1 MNAKRP
7 FWASVAGVTLMQ
19 TIALVAPSVVTG
31 LANPVGYAVILATSL
46 LTVWFWEGLF
56 AALRRRKP
64 SGHGITTALI
74 ISVLA
79 PPDLALWQLALA
91 LSLGVVLAELVF
103 GGRGFGF
110 LSPAVVAASLLVF
123 SFPEVALAP
132 GTANVALATIPGAI
146 LLLFLGL
153 ISWRV
158 LLSAAVGAGVL
169 LMLSIDGLDGLAIA
183 AAMTFCLVFLV
194 CDPTAASATNP
205 GRWMYGLLA
214 GGLIILF
221 SGGATPT
228 TEGIVFA
235 ALLASIFAPLI
246 DHLVVLAYAKRW
258 KIADA

>member
-1 MNAKRP
+1 MTVARP
-7 FWASVAGVTLMQ
+7 LWTSVAGVTLAQ
-19 TIALVAPSVVTG
+19 SAALVAPAVVTG
-31 LANPVGYAVILATSL
+31 LANPTGYAVVLATAL

-56 AALRRRKP
+56 AALRRHTP

-74 ISVLA
+74 IVVLV
-79 PPDLALWQLALA
+79 PVDTALWQVAIA

-123 SFPEVALAP
+123 SFPEVTLAP
-132 GTANVALATIPGAI
+132 GTTNVALATAPGAI

-158 LLSAAVGAGVL
+158 ILSAVVGTGLL
-169 LMLSIDGLDGLAIA
+169 LMLSVDGLNAPQVA
-183 AAMTFCLVFLV
+183 AAMTFCVVFLV
-194 CDPTAASATNP
+194 CDPTAASATNT
-205 GRWMYGLLA
+205 GRWIYGLLA
-214 GGLIILF
+214 GGLIVLF
-221 SGGATPT
+221 SGGPIPT

-246 DHLVVLAYAKRW
+246 DHLIVLAHAKRW
-258 KIADA
+258 KTADA

>member
-1 MNAKRP
+1 MIAARP
-7 FWASVAGVTLMQ
+7 FRTNLAGVTLAQ
-19 TIALVAPSVVTG
+19 VAALVAPSVVTG
-31 LANPVGYAVILATSL
+31 LADPVGYALVLATAL

-56 AALRRRKP
+56 AAVRKRSP
-64 SGHGITTALI
+64 GGHGITTALI
-74 ISVLA
+74 VSILA
-79 PPDLALWQLALA
+79 PSDHALWQLALA

-123 SFPEVALAP
+123 SFPEVALVP
-132 GTANVALATIPGAI
+132 STTNVAIATIPGAV

-158 LLSAAVGAGVL
+158 LLSTAVGTATFLVL
-169 LMLSIDGLDGLAIA
+169 TVDVLDAPTVAAAIA
-183 AAMTFCLVFLV
+183 FCLVFLV

-205 GRWMYGLLA
+205 GRWIYGLLA
-214 GGLIILF
+214 GGLIVLF
-221 SGGATPT
+221 SGDPIPS

-235 ALLASIFAPLI
+235 ALIASIFAPLI